1 MNRKTILAAGLIGL
15 AFASQPAFAKS
26 VTVSYR
32 GLDLA
37 TTEGQQALD
46 SRIRAAAREVC
57 EISPVQRQTLEE
69 SISARSCYDAA
80 LSSARKAVVDVMPAH
95 RPA

>member
-26 VTVSYR
+26 VEVSYR
-32 GLDLA
+32 DLDLA

-46 SRIRAAAREVC
+46 TRVRAAAREAC
-57 EISPVQRQTLEE
+57 EIGTERVTLEAWT
-69 SISARSCYDAA
+69 SAKSCYDDA
-80 LSSARKAVVDVMPAH
+80 LSSARKAVADVIPAH
-95 RPA
+95 RPT